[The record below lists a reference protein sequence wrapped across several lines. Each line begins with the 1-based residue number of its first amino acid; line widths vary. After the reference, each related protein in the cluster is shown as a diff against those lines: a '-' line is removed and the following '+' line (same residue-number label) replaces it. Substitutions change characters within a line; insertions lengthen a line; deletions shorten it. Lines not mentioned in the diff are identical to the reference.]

1 MSADTWIIVGFA
13 IAIGLPLVVL
23 VVAILWPEQVPKDR
37 SVDAIRQRIE
47 EEDGPPSGNPT

>member
-23 VVAILWPEQVPKDR
+23 VVAILWPERIPQDR
-37 SVDAIRQRIE
+37 TVEAIRQRIK
-47 EEDGPPSGNPT
+47 EEDGPPSAL